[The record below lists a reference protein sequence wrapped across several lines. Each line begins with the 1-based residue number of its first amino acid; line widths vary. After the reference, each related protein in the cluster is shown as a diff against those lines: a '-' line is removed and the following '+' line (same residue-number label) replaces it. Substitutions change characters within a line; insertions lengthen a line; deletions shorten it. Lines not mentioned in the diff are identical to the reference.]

1 VALAD
6 SWQQA
11 ALVGGSAL
19 AAAVVQSVSSFGFG
33 VVLLALLPPL
43 GTTVREAVVLVTLLV
58 VPNLAIAVWRLRKR
72 VDLRQVGW
80 LLLGVP
86 VGIPPGLYL
95 LAEGPEWALRGALG
109 IVLIVAALEPF
120 FRERVPRGR
129 GSRRGWAFVAGVCSG
144 ALGAA
149 LSTGGPPVVLYFYRL
164 GLEKEET
171 KACVMATFV
180 GTVAMR
186 LVAYVAQAP
195 LTGKALLTSG
205 LLLQAV
211 AYCPAVV
218 AGTAMGE
225 WLFRSVSQRGFR
237 VAVAAMLAICGIY
250 QLGKAAALA

>member
-6 SWQQA
+6 SWQHA
-11 ALVGGSAL
+11 AVVAGSTM
-19 AAAVVQSVSSFGFG
+19 AAAVVQSISSFGFG
-33 VVLLALLPPL
+33 LVLLALLPL
-43 GTTVREAVVLVTLLV
+43 VGTAVRDAVVLVTLLV
-58 VPNLAIAVWRLRKR
+58 VPNLAIAVWRLRRR

-95 LAEGPEWALRGALG
+95 LAEGPEWAVRGALG
-109 IVLIVAALEPF
+109 AVLIVAAIEPF
-120 FRERVPRGR
+120 FRERVPRGH
-129 GSRRGWAFVAGVCSG
+129 GSRGWAFVAGACSG

-164 GLEKEET
+164 GLGKEKT

-186 LVAYVAQAP
+186 LVAYVAQTP
-195 LTGKALLTSG
+195 LTGKALLTSS
-205 LLLQAV
+205 LLLQAA
-211 AYCPAVV
+211 AYCPAVI

-225 WLFRSVSQRGFR
+225 RAFGSVSQRGFR
-237 VAVAAMLAICGIY
+237 AAVAVILAICGLY
-250 QLGKAAALA
+250 QLCKAAGLA